1 MVFRA
6 VRGDDGAITD
16 FRWLF
21 ANNAGAR
28 MIGCRKDSLPG
39 RLLAV
44 EFPERRTDGSIS
56 IYAAVV
62 ATGIPAERT
71 VLREADGAVR
81 HVQIQAVRYGD
92 GILLTLTDI
101 TERRHI
107 ERDLVA
113 SRELFA
119 QAIAA
124 TRDGISSWD
133 LRSGEIWFS
142 PQWKALLGYRD
153 DELPNT
159 LAMWETLIHP
169 DDMAPSLKLA
179 DDFAAGRVPV
189 CEIVQRFRHKDGHT
203 VYLLTRAVKILDE
216 SGTARRLIGAHTD
229 ITERRLFETA
239 LQEQRERA
247 EAASRA
253 KSQFLAM
260 MSHELRTP
268 MTGILGMT
276 DLLLDTALEPRQQ
289 KWLRT
294 LRRSAEGLMTLLDDL
309 LDYSKIE
316 AAQLTVE
323 EIPFALPAVVEDVI
337 QLLSVRALEQGI
349 DLRLSLGPAAPDT
362 PVGAAGAVV
371 CGDPTRLRQVLFN
384 LIGNA
389 IKFTEQGHVAVRLT
403 DWLADGEAIRL
414 RFEVED
420 TGIGITPEQQ
430 TRLFEAFVQA
440 DTSTT
445 RRFGGTGLGL
455 AISKRLVEAMGG
467 AIGLFSIPGAGS
479 TFWFTVRVRP
489 GSLPAAEVLPVHDVA
504 ATGPLDVLVAEDN
517 ETNRQLLVEV
527 LQRLGHRVTAVA
539 NGREALDAL
548 AASPF
553 DLVLMDIQM
562 PIMDGAAAARAIR
575 ALPAPAASTPVIA
588 LTADVLPESRARY
601 GAAGFDAYL
610 AKPIDWDHLSGTIS
624 HLIAGKHAA
633 APGDSTDMDAPL
645 LDAEVLDALRNA
657 IGNERLAAL
666 LAALPAAASRE
677 LNRIAAAQ
685 ADGNAGGVERAAHDL
700 KGLAGNFGARRLAE
714 VAAALQAEP
723 GRTDLL
729 QALSTALAD
738 TTAAV
743 DNYR

>member
-455 AISKRLVEAMGG
+455 G
-467 AIGLFSIPGAGS
+467 
-479 TFWFTVRVRP
+479 TV
-489 GSLPAAEVLPVHDVA
+489 
-504 ATGPLDVLVAEDN
+504 
-517 ETNRQLLVEV
+517 
-527 LQRLGHRVTAVA
+527 VT
-539 NGREALDAL
+539 
-548 AASPF
+548 
-553 DLVLMDIQM
+553 
-562 PIMDGAAAARAIR
+562 
-575 ALPAPAASTPVIA
+575 
-588 LTADVLPESRARY
+588 
-601 GAAGFDAYL
+601 
-610 AKPIDWDHLSGTIS
+610 
-624 HLIAGKHAA
+624 
-633 APGDSTDMDAPL
+633 
-645 LDAEVLDALRNA
+645 
-657 IGNERLAAL
+657 
-666 LAALPAAASRE
+666 
-677 LNRIAAAQ
+677 
-685 ADGNAGGVERAAHDL
+685 
-700 KGLAGNFGARRLAE
+700 
-714 VAAALQAEP
+714 
-723 GRTDLL
+723 
-729 QALSTALAD
+729 
-738 TTAAV
+738 
-743 DNYR
+743 

>member
-1 MVFRA
+1 
-6 VRGDDGAITD
+6 
-16 FRWLF
+16 
-21 ANNAGAR
+21 
-28 MIGCRKDSLPG
+28 
-39 RLLAV
+39 
-44 EFPERRTDGSIS
+44 
-56 IYAAVV
+56 
-62 ATGIPAERT
+62 
-71 VLREADGAVR
+71 
-81 HVQIQAVRYGD
+81 
-92 GILLTLTDI
+92 
-101 TERRHI
+101 
-107 ERDLVA
+107 
-113 SRELFA
+113 
-119 QAIAA
+119 
-124 TRDGISSWD
+124 
-133 LRSGEIWFS
+133 
-142 PQWKALLGYRD
+142 
-153 DELPNT
+153 
-159 LAMWETLIHP
+159 MWETLIHP

-601 GAAGFDAYL
+601 GAAGFDAGDRPDRRC
-610 AKPIDWDHLSGTIS
+610 AAGKPGALRCGRLRRLSGE
-624 HLIAGKHAA
+624 A
-633 APGDSTDMDAPL
+633 D
-645 LDAEVLDALRNA
+645 
-657 IGNERLAAL
+657 RLGS
-666 LAALPAAASRE
+666 PVRHDFSSDCR
-677 LNRIAAAQ
+677 Q
-685 ADGNAGGVERAAHDL
+685 ARR
-700 KGLAGNFGARRLAE
+700 GARRFHRHGCPAAGRRSSGRPAQRHRQRTVGRSAGRLASRRQPGTE
-714 VAAALQAEP
+714 SHRRRP
-723 GRTDLL
+723 GRRQCGRCRTG
-729 QALSTALAD
+729 SP
-738 TTAAV
+738 
-743 DNYR
+743 